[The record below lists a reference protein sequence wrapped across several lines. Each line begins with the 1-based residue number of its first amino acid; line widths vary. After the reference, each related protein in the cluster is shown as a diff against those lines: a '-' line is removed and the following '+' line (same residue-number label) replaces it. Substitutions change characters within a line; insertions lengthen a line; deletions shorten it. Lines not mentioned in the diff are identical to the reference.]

1 MAMKEYPMIFRTIL
15 WLLSACGRHARILLP
30 LGVVIALVLP
40 SNGGFFK
47 PATPFILAILV
58 GCAFVRLDI
67 SAALKAALRP
77 QRLLRNFAIS
87 LGLLLV
93 LPILLFSIVKWCG
106 MSNAMLPL
114 VTWYSVAPPVG
125 TTIWMCVLL
134 GFTAPIAMEI
144 VLLTNL
150 LAPFTGP
157 FIGEFLLGASVP
169 VSSATLCLRILAILG
184 SGLFLAL
191 LAKYVLGEDR
201 IEESQN
207 QFDGVSTIAMLAF
220 LLPVF
225 DGIGVMAMA
234 APFLACACLG
244 LAFGLNF
251 GTQALVFIISRL
263 LLWCQIGSPVK
274 QVQLPEGTRSVAV
287 VAGNRNLGLYFAA
300 LPTDPLFSLFVAA
313 YQAPL
318 YLTPMVAG
326 WFADRSRH
334 PK

>member
-1 MAMKEYPMIFRTIL
+1 MIFRTMS
-15 WLLSACGRHARILLP
+15 WLLSASGRHARILLP
-30 LGVVIALVLP
+30 LGVVTALLLP
-40 SNGGFFK
+40 SNGAFFK

-58 GCAFVRLDI
+58 GCALVRLDI
-67 SAALKAALRP
+67 GAALKAALRP
-77 QRLLRNFAIS
+77 QRLFRNFAIS

-93 LPILLFSIVKWCG
+93 LPILLFTIVKWCG
-106 MSNAMLPL
+106 MSNEMLPL

-157 FIGEFLLGASVP
+157 FLGEFLLGASVP
-169 VSSATLCLRILAILG
+169 VSSATLCLRILAILA
-184 SGLFLAL
+184 SGLLLAL
-191 LAKYVLGEDR
+191 IAKYTLGEDQ
-201 IEESQN
+201 IEESRH

-225 DGIGVMAMA
+225 DGIGVMTIA
-234 APFLACACLG
+234 APFLACACLA

-251 GTQALVFIISRL
+251 GTQALVFIISRSL
-263 LLWCQIGSPVK
+263 MWCQIFSPAN
-274 QVQLPEGTRSVAV
+274 QLQLPDGTRSVAV

-300 LPTDPLFSLFVAA
+300 LPADPLFSLFVAA

-334 PK
+334 P

>member
-1 MAMKEYPMIFRTIL
+1 
-15 WLLSACGRHARILLP
+15 
-30 LGVVIALVLP
+30 
-40 SNGGFFK
+40 
-47 PATPFILAILV
+47 
-58 GCAFVRLDI
+58 
-67 SAALKAALRP
+67 
-77 QRLLRNFAIS
+77 
-87 LGLLLV
+87 
-93 LPILLFSIVKWCG
+93 
-106 MSNAMLPL
+106 MLPL
-114 VTWYSVAPPVG
+114 ITWYSVAPPVG

-157 FIGEFLLGASVP
+157 FLGEFLLGASVP
-169 VSSATLCLRILAILG
+169 VSSAILCLRILAILG
-184 SGLFLAL
+184 SGALLAL
-191 LAKYVLGEDR
+191 LAKYTLGEDR
-201 IEESQN
+201 IEEN
-207 QFDGVSTIAMLAF
+207 RHQFDGVSTIAMLAF

-225 DGIGVMAMA
+225 DGIGVMAIS

-251 GTQALVFIISRL
+251 GTQAIVFIISRS
-263 LLWCQIGSPVK
+263 LLWCQIFSPAK

-300 LPTDPLFSLFVAA
+300 LPGDPLFSLFVAA

-334 PK
+334 P

>member
-1 MAMKEYPMIFRTIL
+1 MIFGTIL
-15 WLLSACGRHARILLP
+15 RLLSACGRNARILLP
-30 LGVVIALVLP
+30 LGVVIALLMP
-40 SNGGFFK
+40 SNGAFFK

-67 SAALKAALRP
+67 GAALKAALRP
-77 QRLLRNFAIS
+77 QRLFRNFAIS

-93 LPILLFSIVKWCG
+93 LPILLFTIAKWCG
-106 MSNAMLPL
+106 MPDEMLPL
-114 VTWYSVAPPVG
+114 ITWYGVAPPVG

-157 FIGEFLLGASVP
+157 FLGEFLLGASVP

-184 SGLFLAL
+184 SGLLLAL
-191 LAKYVLGEDR
+191 LAKYTLGEDR
-201 IEESQN
+201 IEEN
-207 QFDGVSTIAMLAF
+207 RHQFDGVSTIAMLAF

-225 DGIGVMAMA
+225 DGIGVMAIS
-234 APFLACACLG
+234 APFLACACLV

-251 GTQALVFIISRL
+251 GTQAIVFIISRS
-263 LLWCQIGSPVK
+263 LLWCQVFSSAK

-300 LPTDPLFSLFVAA
+300 LPADPLFSLFVAA

-334 PK
+334 P

>member
-1 MAMKEYPMIFRTIL
+1 MIFGTIL
-15 WLLSACGRHARILLP
+15 RLLSACGRHVRILLP
-30 LGVVIALVLP
+30 LGVVIALLLP
-40 SNGGFFK
+40 SNGSFFK

-58 GCAFVRLDI
+58 GCALVRLDI
-67 SAALKAALRP
+67 GAALKAALRP
-77 QRLLRNFAIS
+77 QRLFRNFAIS

-93 LPILLFSIVKWCG
+93 LPVMLFTIVKSCG
-106 MSNAMLPL
+106 MPNEMLPL

-157 FIGEFLLGASVP
+157 FLGEFLLGASVP

-184 SGLFLAL
+184 GGLLIAL
-191 LAKYVLGEDR
+191 LTKYTLGEDQ
-201 IEESQN
+201 IEESRH
-207 QFDGVSTIAMLAF
+207 QFDGVSAIAMLAF

-225 DGIGVMAMA
+225 DGIGVMAIA

-251 GTQALVFIISRL
+251 GTQALVFLVSRL
-263 LLWCQIGSPVK
+263 LLWCQIFSPAK
-274 QVQLPEGTRSVAV
+274 KVQLPEGTRSVAV

-300 LPTDPLFSLFVAA
+300 LPADPLFSLFVAA
-313 YQAPL
+313 YQVPL

-326 WFADRSRH
+326 WFAERSRD
-334 PK
+334 P

>member
-1 MAMKEYPMIFRTIL
+1 MIFGTIL
-15 WLLSACGRHARILLP
+15 WFLSACGRHARVMLP
-30 LGVVIALVLP
+30 LGVVAALLMP
-40 SNGGFFK
+40 SNGAFFK

-58 GCAFVRLDI
+58 GCALVRLDI
-67 SAALKAALRP
+67 GAALKAALRP
-77 QRLLRNFAIS
+77 QRLFRNFAIS
-87 LGLLLV
+87 LGLLMV
-93 LPILLFSIVKWCG
+93 LPILLFNIVKWCG
-106 MSNAMLPL
+106 IPDELLPL
-114 VTWYSVAPPVG
+114 ITWYSVAPPVG

-157 FIGEFLLGASVP
+157 FLGEFLLGASVP
-169 VSSATLCLRILAILG
+169 VSSAVLCLRILAILG
-184 SGLFLAL
+184 SGLLLAL
-191 LAKYVLGEDR
+191 LAKYTLGEDR
-201 IEESQN
+201 IEEN
-207 QFDGVSTIAMLAF
+207 RHQFDGVSTIAMLAF

-225 DGIGVMAMA
+225 DGIGVMAIS

-251 GTQALVFIISRL
+251 GTQAIVFIISRSF
-263 LLWCQIGSPVK
+263 LWCQVFSPAK

-300 LPTDPLFSLFVAA
+300 LPADPLFSLFVAA

-334 PK
+334 P

>member
-1 MAMKEYPMIFRTIL
+1 MIFGTIL
-15 WLLSACGRHARILLP
+15 WLLSACGRHARIMLP
-30 LGVVIALVLP
+30 LGVVIALLMP
-40 SNGGFFK
+40 SNGAFFK
-47 PATPFILAILV
+47 PATPFILAVLV
-58 GCAFVRLDI
+58 GCALVRLDI
-67 SAALKAALRP
+67 GAALKAALRP
-77 QRLLRNFAIS
+77 QRLFRNFAIS

-93 LPILLFSIVKWCG
+93 LPILLFNIVKWCG
-106 MSNAMLPL
+106 IPDEMLPL
-114 VTWYSVAPPVG
+114 ITWYSVAPPVG

-157 FIGEFLLGASVP
+157 FLGEFLLGASVP

-184 SGLFLAL
+184 SGLLLAL
-191 LAKYVLGEDR
+191 LAKYTLGEDR
-201 IEESQN
+201 IEEN
-207 QFDGVSTIAMLAF
+207 RHQFDGVSTIAMLAF

-225 DGIGVMAMA
+225 DGIGVMAIS

-251 GTQALVFIISRL
+251 GTQAIVFIISRSF
-263 LLWCQIGSPVK
+263 LWCQVFSPAK

-300 LPTDPLFSLFVAA
+300 LPADPLFSLFVAA

-334 PK
+334 P

>member
-1 MAMKEYPMIFRTIL
+1 MLM
-15 WLLSACGRHARILLP
+15 
-30 LGVVIALVLP
+30 P
-40 SNGGFFK
+40 SNGAFFK

-58 GCAFVRLDI
+58 GCALVRLDI
-67 SAALKAALRP
+67 GAALKAALRP
-77 QRLLRNFAIS
+77 QRLFRNFAIS

-93 LPILLFSIVKWCG
+93 LPILLFNIVKWCG
-106 MSNAMLPL
+106 IPDEMLPL
-114 VTWYSVAPPVG
+114 ITWYSVAPPVG

-157 FIGEFLLGASVP
+157 FLGEFLLGASVP
-169 VSSATLCLRILAILG
+169 VSSAILCLRILAILG
-184 SGLFLAL
+184 SGLLLAL
-191 LAKYVLGEDR
+191 LAKYTLGEDR
-201 IEESQN
+201 IEEN
-207 QFDGVSTIAMLAF
+207 RHQFDGVSTIAMLAF

-225 DGIGVMAMA
+225 DGIGVMAIS

-251 GTQALVFIISRL
+251 GTQAIVFIISRS
-263 LLWCQIGSPVK
+263 LLWCQVFSPAK

-300 LPTDPLFSLFVAA
+300 LPADPLFSLFVAA

-334 PK
+334 P

>member
-1 MAMKEYPMIFRTIL
+1 MIFETIPR
-15 WLLSACGRHARILLP
+15 LLSACGRNARILLP
-30 LGVVIALVLP
+30 LGVVIALLMP
-40 SNGGFFK
+40 SNGAFFK
-47 PATPFILAILV
+47 PTTPFILAILV

-67 SAALKAALRP
+67 GAALKAALRP
-77 QRLLRNFAIS
+77 QRLFRNFAIS

-93 LPILLFSIVKWCG
+93 LPILLLTILKWCG
-106 MSNAMLPL
+106 IPDEMLPL
-114 VTWYSVAPPVG
+114 ITWYSVAPPVG

-157 FIGEFLLGASVP
+157 FLGEFLLGASVP

-184 SGLFLAL
+184 SGLLLAL
-191 LAKYVLGEDR
+191 LAKYTLGEDR
-201 IEESQN
+201 IEEN
-207 QFDGVSTIAMLAF
+207 RHQFDGVSTIAMLAF

-225 DGIGVMAMA
+225 DGIGVMAIS
-234 APFLACACLG
+234 APLLACACLG

-251 GTQALVFIISRL
+251 GTQAIVFIISRSF
-263 LLWCQIGSPVK
+263 LWCQVFSPAK

-300 LPTDPLFSLFVAA
+300 LPADPLFSLFVAA

-334 PK
+334 P

>member
-1 MAMKEYPMIFRTIL
+1 MIFGTIPR
-15 WLLSACGRHARILLP
+15 LLSACGRNARILLP
-30 LGVVIALVLP
+30 LGVVIALLMP
-40 SNGGFFK
+40 SNGAFFK

-67 SAALKAALRP
+67 GAALKAALRP
-77 QRLLRNFAIS
+77 QRLFRNFAIS

-93 LPILLFSIVKWCG
+93 LPILLFTILKWCG
-106 MSNAMLPL
+106 IPDEMLPL
-114 VTWYSVAPPVG
+114 ITWYSVAPPVG

-157 FIGEFLLGASVP
+157 FLGEFLLGASVP

-184 SGLFLAL
+184 SGLLLAL
-191 LAKYVLGEDR
+191 LAKYTLGQDR
-201 IEESQN
+201 IEENQH

-225 DGIGVMAMA
+225 DGIGVMAIS

-251 GTQALVFIISRL
+251 GTQAIVFIISRSF
-263 LLWCQIGSPVK
+263 LWCQVFSPAK

-300 LPTDPLFSLFVAA
+300 LPADPLFSLFVAA

-334 PK
+334 P

>member
-1 MAMKEYPMIFRTIL
+1 MVFQTIS
-15 WLLSACGRHARILLP
+15 WLLSASGRHARILLP
-30 LGVVIALVLP
+30 LGVVIALLLP
-40 SNGGFFK
+40 SNGAFFK
-47 PATPFILAILV
+47 PVTPFILAISV

-67 SAALKAALRP
+67 GAALKAALRP

-93 LPILLFSIVKWCG
+93 LPILLFNIVTWCG
-106 MSNAMLPL
+106 IPSEMLPL
-114 VTWYSVAPPVG
+114 VTWYSVAPPIG
-125 TTIWMCVLL
+125 ATIWMCVLL

-144 VLLTNL
+144 VLLTNI

-157 FIGEFLLGASVP
+157 FLGEFLLDASVP

-184 SGLFLAL
+184 SGLLLAL
-191 LAKYVLGEDR
+191 LAKYTLGEDR
-201 IEESQN
+201 IEDSRR

-225 DGIGVMAMA
+225 DGIGVMVIAT
-234 APFLACACLG
+234 PLLASACLG
-244 LAFGLNF
+244 LVCGLNF
-251 GTQALVFIISRL
+251 GTQALVFIISRSL
-263 LLWCQIGSPVK
+263 VCCQIFGPGK

-300 LPTDPLFSLFVAA
+300 LPADPLFSLFVAA

-334 PK
+334 P